1 MTQLKN
7 FVRDESGATA
17 IEYGIIAAVISIVA
31 LAAMQVAGTQI
42 SKTFSYVGGVL
53 QTARS

>member
-31 LAAMQVAGTQI
+31 ITAMKLVGTEI
-42 SKTFSYVGGVL
+42 SKTFSYIGGQL
-53 QTARS
+53 ATART